1 MFEKDQCSGIGED
14 PEILAEDS
22 WKTYEEIKVG
32 VMAKGFSVQKIGLF
46 IYQCLLDVC

>member
-1 MFEKDQCSGIGED
+1 MFEKDRCSGISED
-14 PEILAEDS
+14 TEILAEDG

-32 VMAKGFSVQKIGLF
+32 DMTKGFGVQKIGLF